1 MTNAQLCEFL
11 VARANDKGR
20 ESGIKQAKLVVH
32 KNGKNLYLA
41 IASDKFSLPFL
52 VRFTRRFNAVF
63 KLTSIDPSFQSFYD
77 HICSLMAAKHTT
89 EIPYDEASLPQALK
103 NKVSAALVQAFK
115 TNGMGLDLINPSI
128 GKSIQ
133 IVQPNETYEEIAIE
147 NDLNSFMSCDI
158 FAL

>member
-1 MTNAQLCEFL
+1 MTNKDLCEFL
-11 VARANDKGR
+11 LARANDKGR
-20 ESGIKQAKLVVH
+20 EFGVKNAQLVVH

-41 IASDKFSLPFL
+41 IKSDGFVLPFL
-52 VRFTRRFNAVF
+52 IRFTQRFNAVF
-63 KLTSIDPSFQSFYD
+63 KLTSIDPSFSSFYANA
-77 HICSLMAAKHTT
+77 CSMMASKHTN
-89 EIPYDEASLPQALK
+89 EIPYDDAKLPNVLK